1 VLNQLHR
8 SVFRSIS
15 GPSGGSSGPST
26 SSGGTDSSDTIVVNG
41 RRLPRPSE
49 GEKIPAPHQGG
60 PTTPD
65 GSIYTVWTS
74 PTEHHLVFVHPDARA
89 RFDALHAR
97 IDELTRSF
105 PDRRGNEQLALRL
118 NQASR
123 WFPPPLLWIIVAL
136 VGLVVRR
143 PANLV
148 ALATPAVAAFVVIFV
163 SALAIAGVPE
173 YAVAVA
179 PAFLLLMAGA
189 LFGPR
194 RRHAAAAP

>member
-1 VLNQLHR
+1 L
-8 SVFRSIS
+8 
-15 GPSGGSSGPST
+15 
-26 SSGGTDSSDTIVVNG
+26 
-41 RRLPRPSE
+41 
-49 GEKIPAPHQGG
+49 
-60 PTTPD
+60 
-65 GSIYTVWTS
+65 
-74 PTEHHLVFVHPDARA
+74 
-89 RFDALHAR
+89 DALHAR

-123 WFPPPLLWIIVAL
+123 WFPPPLLWVVVAL

-148 ALATPAVAAFVVIFV
+148 ALVTPAVAAFVVIFV

-194 RRHAAAAP
+194 RRHAAAEP